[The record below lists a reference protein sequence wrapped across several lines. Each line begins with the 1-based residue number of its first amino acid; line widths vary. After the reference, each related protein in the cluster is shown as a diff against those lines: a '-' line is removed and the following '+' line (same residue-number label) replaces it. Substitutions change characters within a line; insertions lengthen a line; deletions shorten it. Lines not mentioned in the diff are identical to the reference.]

1 MQRPPLPPFNHE
13 SALAKVQAAEDAWN
27 SRDPQRVAQA
37 YTVDSDWRNRDHF
50 FKGRDAIVEF
60 LAEKWSTELHYQ
72 LKKELWAFTGN
83 RISVRFEYEWQH
95 AKTGVWFRT
104 HGNEHWEFDD
114 DGYMK
119 RRDMSANDIPI
130 SAGERRIGLKTSN
143 EQLNK

>member
-1 MQRPPLPPFNHE
+1 MRRPPLPPFDHE
-13 SALAKVQAAEDAWN
+13 SALTKVQVAEDAWN

-60 LAEKWSTELHYQ
+60 LAYKWATELHYR

-95 AKTGVWFRT
+95 AKTGAWFRT

-114 DGYMK
+114 DGYMR

-130 SAGERRIGLKTSN
+130 GAADRRIGLK
-143 EQLNK
+143 